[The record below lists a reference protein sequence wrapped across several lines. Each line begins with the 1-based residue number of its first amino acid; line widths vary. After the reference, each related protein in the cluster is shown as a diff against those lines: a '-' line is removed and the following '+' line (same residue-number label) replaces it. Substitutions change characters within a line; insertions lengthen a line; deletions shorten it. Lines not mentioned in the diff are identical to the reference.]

1 MSGGPLATSKVHQAT
16 ANFCGI
22 SLVLRHVASL
32 PRSRQALADSSATRR
47 SRPSGRST
55 AARLSRAANR
65 SKRSFSHPPQ
75 AAQAAYAHH
84 AGRLSDCRTQIAGQL
99 RQALDKGAVD
109 SPVAASINLAH
120 LQGGNASRDRS
131 ARVTTVERVAGV
143 PRTILNV
150 VSDIEG
156 QQEDHP
162 RIDPEAVAELLDAI
176 EDLDEVVA
184 RSDDKTLGQRVE
196 PLRSPVTY
204 LAHRVLGGEPRGSS
218 RRARLQPR
226 TTETARVHDQATGAV
241 DESQKAERP
250 RT

>member
-1 MSGGPLATSKVHQAT
+1 M
-16 ANFCGI
+16 
-22 SLVLRHVASL
+22 
-32 PRSRQALADSSATRR
+32 
-47 SRPSGRST
+47 
-55 AARLSRAANR
+55 
-65 SKRSFSHPPQ
+65 
-75 AAQAAYAHH
+75 
-84 AGRLSDCRTQIAGQL
+84 
-99 RQALDKGAVD
+99 
-109 SPVAASINLAH
+109 AASINLAH

-143 PRTILNV
+143 TRTILSV

-162 RIDPEAVAELLDAI
+162 RIDPAAVAELLDAI
-176 EDLDEVVA
+176 EDLDEVVVA
-184 RSDDKTLGQRVE
+184 RSDDKMLVQRVE

-204 LAHRVLGGEPRGSS
+204 LTHRVLGGEPRGSS